1 MASLAWIGRLGRNDV
16 RLILRDRM
24 LLMLLSLVVLIG
36 VAARYAFPAID
47 AALARNGVLPSATT
61 ALRFA
66 DLYPLF
72 VAFIGLWQAA
82 LMPGTCFGFL
92 LLDEKEDGTLT
103 ALRVTPLPIERYV
116 AYRVTLPA
124 LLGFAFALALPP
136 LMGQATLPL
145 APHLALAAGAA
156 VTAPLVTLLLAIWAD
171 NKVQG
176 LAYTKIAGVLGLA
189 ILAGYFAPTP
199 AQWLI
204 GVFPPF
210 LVCKAYWMALA
221 DTPLWWV
228 PLIIATAA
236 QLAILAVLVRRF
248 RTDAFR

>member
-1 MASLAWIGRLGRNDV
+1 MASLTWVRRLARNDA

-24 LLMLLSLVVLIG
+24 LLMLLTMVVLIG

-61 ALRFA
+61 DLRFA

-72 VAFIGLWQAA
+72 VVFIGLWQGA

-124 LLGFAFALALPP
+124 LLAFAFALALPP

-145 APHLALAAGAA
+145 APHLTLAAATA
-156 VTAPLVTLLLAIWAD
+156 LTAPLVTLMLAIWAD

-176 LAYTKIAGVLGLA
+176 LAYTKIAGVLGLT
-189 ILAGYFAPTP
+189 ILAGYFVPAPWR
-199 AQWLI
+199 WLL

-210 LVCKAYWMALA
+210 LICQSYWMALA
-221 DTPLWWV
+221 ADSLWWL
-228 PLIIATAA
+228 PALIATFA
-236 QLAILAVLVRRF
+236 QLAALTVLIRRF
-248 RTDAFR
+248 RSTAFR